1 MNVGNFH
8 GQIKEETYQTFTA
21 YLTNLENEVVGKES
35 ISEEEMLKFKEEL
48 SKKYTNLKKQ
58 VVRVDK
64 GALETVLEVAESKL
78 AEVQ

>member
-8 GQIKEETYQTFTA
+8 GQIKEEAYQTFTA

-58 VVRVDK
+58 VVD
-64 GALETVLEVAESKL
+64 S
-78 AEVQ
+78 